1 MALTDFQRTV
11 CRLLADHRKREGVS
25 YIAGALALNLLLE
38 LPRVSRD
45 IDIFHD
51 AEEAVH
57 SSFDTD
63 RQHLQANGFSIT
75 MLRELPGFVQVVV
88 SKAGDEIRMEWTRD
102 SAFRFFPL
110 VEHEDLG
117 LTMHPF
123 DLATNK
129 VLALVGRLEVRDW
142 VDVINSHA
150 KLQPLGYL
158 MWAACGKD
166 PGFSPGSLLAHARRT
181 GRYSALEVAQL
192 QFEGDPPDAAA
203 LASDWHAMLTQAG
216 EIIDTLPAEQ
226 SGNCVLDDRRNL
238 FAGNRT
244 RLEHALDAAALR
256 FHAGTL
262 GGALPQ
268 VVE

>member
-1 MALTDFQRTV
+1 
-11 CRLLADHRKREGVS
+11 
-25 YIAGALALNLLLE
+25 
-38 LPRVSRD
+38 
-45 IDIFHD
+45 
-51 AEEAVH
+51 
-57 SSFDTD
+57 
-63 RQHLQANGFSIT
+63 

-88 SKAGDEIRMEWTRD
+88 SKAGDEVRMEWTRD

-181 GRYSALEVAQL
+181 APLLRL
-192 QFEGDPPDAAA
+192 
-203 LASDWHAMLTQAG
+203 
-216 EIIDTLPAEQ
+216 
-226 SGNCVLDDRRNL
+226 
-238 FAGNRT
+238 GNRAVAVRRRPAGRRRAGRQLARNADPGGRDHRHVT
-244 RLEHALDAAALR
+244 RRAVWQLR
-256 FHAGTL
+256 
-262 GGALPQ
+262 P
-268 VVE
+268 